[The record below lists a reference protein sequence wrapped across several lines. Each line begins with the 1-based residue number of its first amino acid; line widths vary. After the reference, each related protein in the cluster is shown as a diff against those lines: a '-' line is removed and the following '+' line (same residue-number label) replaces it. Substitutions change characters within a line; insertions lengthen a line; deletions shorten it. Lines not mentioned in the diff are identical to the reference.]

1 MYLIY
6 LDSKYKFRYTAGTF
20 HCRGEPMILKQLALP
35 FCLLLIPFTAYSQQ
49 AAIQN
54 PQAVAFA
61 AQAMAAL
68 SPTTQV
74 SDITLTGTA
83 TRTLG
88 SDIEN
93 GTITL
98 QALGNPDSRLDIV
111 ETSGTRSEI
120 RNSSTSVPQGSW
132 ITPDGVSHAM
142 AYHNMLTDAAWF
154 VPQLTVLSQLSNPS
168 LVVSFVGQETRAG
181 ATVQHLHFAYQSASP
196 DPTGFFQALSA
207 EEVYLDAKTF
217 LPVAITFNA
226 HPDNDASVNISI
238 EIDFSAYQSVNGVL
252 VPFQIQ
258 KLINNGLV
266 LELTITSAKINQG
279 LTAADFS

>member
-1 MYLIY
+1 M
-6 LDSKYKFRYTAGTF
+6 
-20 HCRGEPMILKQLALP
+20 
-35 FCLLLIPFTAYSQQ
+35 
-49 AAIQN
+49 
-54 PQAVAFA
+54 
-61 AQAMAAL
+61 
-68 SPTTQV
+68 
-74 SDITLTGTA
+74 
-83 TRTLG
+83 
-88 SDIEN
+88 
-93 GTITL
+93 
-98 QALGNPDSRLDIV
+98 
-111 ETSGTRSEI
+111 
-120 RNSSTSVPQGSW
+120 
-132 ITPDGVSHAM
+132 
-142 AYHNMLTDAAWF
+142 TDAAWF
-154 VPQLTVLSQLSNPS
+154 APQLSVLSQLSNPS

-196 DPTGFFQALSA
+196 DPTGFFQGLSA

-266 LELTITSAKINQG
+266 LDLTINSAKINQG